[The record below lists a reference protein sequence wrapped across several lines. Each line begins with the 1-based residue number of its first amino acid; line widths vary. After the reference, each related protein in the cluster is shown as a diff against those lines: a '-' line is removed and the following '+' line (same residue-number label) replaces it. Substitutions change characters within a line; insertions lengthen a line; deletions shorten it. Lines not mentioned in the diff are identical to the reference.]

1 MNLKKQFLPILI
13 FLTSLSFGQET
24 QEKSEVYK
32 MTLQEAIDFA
42 MDSAYAN
49 INAQQDVAIAIKK
62 KWETT
67 ADGLPQINGQ
77 VNYENNPKL
86 SVTPLPGELIGEPG
100 TTVPV
105 SFGNKHTMNA
115 SARLDQLIFDG
126 SYIVALQAAKTFL
139 EYSANNKLK
148 TEYEVRTNVITAY
161 GNVLLSKNSIDIT
174 ENNLDNA
181 ENNLDETQKIFENG
195 LAEEEEVEQLKITT
209 QQLKSQLNNAERMH
223 DIAKESLNMVL
234 GLPIEAEVILLDELE
249 ILATQNIL
257 ESDASEDFNLEE
269 TVDFKIAKNLVEQR
283 DLEFKLEKSK
293 ALPTLSAFV
302 NYGATSFGDEFNFF
316 ESGKDWY
323 EFSTIGVS
331 LSVPIF
337 SSFQRHARTQQAKI
351 ELEKAEVQKEQ
362 AINEIKRTYNSA
374 QSEMTYAVE
383 NFEISKDNLNLA
395 ERISYKNEV
404 KFKEGLASSFELRQA
419 QVQLYQAQ
427 NEYLQSML
435 NVINAKAEL
444 EKIKNK
450 PLQN

>member
-1 MNLKKQFLPILI
+1 MNLKKHFLLIFI
-13 FLTSLSFGQET
+13 FLTTLTFGQET

-32 MTLQEAIDFA
+32 MTLQDAIDFA

-86 SVTPLPGELIGEPG
+86 TVTPLPGELIGEPG

-105 SFGNKHTMNA
+105 SFGNKHNMNA

-181 ENNLDETQKIFENG
+181 ENNLDETQKIFDNG

-209 QQLKSQLNNAERMH
+209 QQLKSQLNNAKRMH
-223 DIAKESLNMVL
+223 EIAKESLNMVL
-234 GLPIEAEVILLDELE
+234 GLPVEAEVILLDELE

-257 ESDASEDFNLEE
+257 ETDASEDFKLEE

-337 SSFQRHARTQQAKI
+337 SSFQRHSRTQQAKM

-362 AINEIKRTYNSA
+362 AINEIKRTYNA
-374 QSEMTYAVE
+374 AKSEMTYATE

-395 ERISYKNEV
+395 ERISHKNEI